1 MKNVFVALF
10 IVSGMFLD
18 AYATASALDAKP
30 SAENAKNVEK
40 SFDGKSENSIK
51 TQITIAIVKMR
62 DVAGTSLAGK
72 GIDEQ
77 LRKINEAAKAKLL
90 PLEEQVKKASENMK
104 TDEVRMEE
112 IQAALYDTIRT
123 ERYRI
128 SDAADR
134 AIEQLREAM
143 KKAVAN
149 VAGREHCIVLDS
161 EAVLFG
167 DVKDITKDVVDE
179 LNKICPKV
187 EVKLDQVKK

>member
-1 MKNVFVALF
+1 ML
-10 IVSGMFLD
+10 MFGGIFSSVQ
-18 AYATASALDAKP
+18 AIAATQEAKP
-30 SAENAKNVEK
+30 AEQVQNNEK
-40 SFDGKSENSIK
+40 KPDAEKYNFVK
-51 TQITIAIVKMR
+51 TQTAIAVVKMR
-62 DVAGTSLAGK
+62 DVAGNSLAGK

-77 LRKINEAAKAKLL
+77 LRKINEAAKARLL
-90 PLEEQVKKASENMK
+90 PLEEKAKKASENMK

-143 KKAVAN
+143 KKAIAS
-149 VAGREHCIVLDS
+149 VAGREKCVVFDS

-167 DVKDITKDVVDE
+167 DVKDITNDVVAE

-187 EVKLDQVKK
+187 EVKLDAVKKQS